1 MSARTLQRRLADE
14 GVSYQELL
22 EDGRKEA
29 AGRYLRDS
37 TLAIGEV
44 AYLVG
49 YSEPAP
55 FHRAFKRWYGVT
67 PEVFRQKQREKPL

>member
-1 MSARTLQRRLADE
+1 MRGVEVVGDGLQAVTE
-14 GVSYQELL
+14 
-22 EDGRKEA
+22 
-29 AGRYLRDS
+29 S

-55 FHRAFKRWYGVT
+55 FHRAFKRWHGTT
-67 PEVFRQKQREKPL
+67 PDVFRQKQRNA